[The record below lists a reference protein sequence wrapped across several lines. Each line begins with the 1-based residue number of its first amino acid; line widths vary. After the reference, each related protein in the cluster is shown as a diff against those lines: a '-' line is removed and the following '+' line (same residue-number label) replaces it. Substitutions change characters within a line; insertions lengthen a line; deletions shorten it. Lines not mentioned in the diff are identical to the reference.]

1 MKIEG
6 QGAVE
11 PFYTPNQ
18 LQSMVKTAKIP
29 VEEKEV
35 EPAPGNETG
44 DAAVKDKLDKVV
56 KLLNQTIKSSTN
68 HHLEFQ
74 MHEASGRYQVKV
86 VNSDTDEV
94 IREIPQDFMLDLSA
108 RIKGVLNEALGLIF
122 DEKR

>member
-1 MKIEG
+1 MRIEG

-11 PFYTPNQ
+11 SFYNNSQ
-18 LQSMVKTAKIP
+18 LPGMVKIDKTPAEDREVDLAP
-29 VEEKEV
+29 VAE
-35 EPAPGNETG
+35 NG
-44 DAAVKDKLDKVV
+44 DAVTKDKLDKVV
-56 KLLNQTIKSSTN
+56 KLLNQTIKASTN

-86 VNSDTDEV
+86 IDSETSEV